1 MKTLI
6 LTCNTGGGHNSTAA
20 AIKEQY
26 DIHGEECDIA
36 DALGFVSKRFSDF
49 ISSAHV
55 KIYKYFPKLFD
66 KGYSSAEKVDMYIQ
80 KGKDVKKKYFSK
92 INFDK
97 KARRNRVILRQKA
110 FHSGID
116 SLKDFIFEGEYDNI
130 ICVHAFAA
138 AMVKMMRK
146 KYDTNIKFS
155 FVTTDYTCSPTV
167 PDVDADIY
175 FIPHKGLVG
184 EFERCGVPSEK
195 IIVSGIPVRGDFYS
209 SVDKNEAK
217 NILGLPA
224 EKRNILFMCGSMG
237 CGPMVDIIKDL
248 SEKIPGDC
256 LITAICGTNEKLL
269 NDIKALDLENVKEVG
284 YTADIPLY
292 IDASELL
299 LTKPGGL
306 TSTEGAEKHIPMLF
320 LDVVGGCEEKNFVY
334 FKKNGWA
341 DGSKNAKE
349 FCGKCIDMLNGDVS
363 EMQKALE
370 KEFHENASEKIYDSL
385 A

>member
-26 DIHGEECDIA
+26 DIRGEECDIE
-36 DALGFVSKRFSDF
+36 DALGFVSKKFSDF
-49 ISSAHV
+49 VSSAHV

-80 KGKDVKKKYFSK
+80 KGRNVRKKYFSK
-92 INFDK
+92 INLDR
-97 KARRNRVILRQKA
+97 KARKDKIQLGKKA

-116 SLKDFIFEGEYDNI
+116 SLKDFIFEGKYDNI

-138 AMVKMMRK
+138 AMVKMVRK
-146 KYDTNIKFS
+146 KYDTDIKVS

-167 PDVDADIY
+167 SNTGADIY
-175 FIPHKGLVG
+175 FIPHKGLVE
-184 EFERCGVPSEK
+184 EFERCGVPAKK
-195 IIVSGIPVRGDFYS
+195 IVVSGIPVRKDFYS

-217 NILGLPA
+217 TLLGIPQD
-224 EKRNILFMCGSMG
+224 KRNVLLMCGSMG
-237 CGPMVDIIKDL
+237 CGPMTDIIKNL
-248 SEKIPGDC
+248 SANIPEDC
-256 LITAICGTNEKLL
+256 VITAVCGTNEKLL
-269 NDIKALDLENVKEVG
+269 GDILSLNAENVTALGFTKE
-284 YTADIPLY
+284 IPLY

-306 TSTEGAEKHIPMLF
+306 TCTEGAEKHIPMLF

-334 FKKNGWA
+334 FRKNGWA
-341 DGSKNAKE
+341 DGSKNADE
-349 FCGKCIDMLNGDVS
+349 FCKKCIDMLNTDTS
-363 EMQKALE
+363 AMRKALE
-370 KEFHENASEKIYDSL
+370 NEFFENASEKIYASL
-385 A
+385 T